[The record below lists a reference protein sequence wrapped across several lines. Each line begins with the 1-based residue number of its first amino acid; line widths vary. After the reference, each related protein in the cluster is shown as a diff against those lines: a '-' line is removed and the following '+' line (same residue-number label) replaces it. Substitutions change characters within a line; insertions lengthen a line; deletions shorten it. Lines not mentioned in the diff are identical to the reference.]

1 MDFRVE
7 VSLWNRQGN
16 NNGQPTAQPNVT
28 ANFSDK
34 LGLKSQTQAQEQSSD
49 TAGQGPLQCSSRAD
63 ATLAEAALLASET
76 GADQAQVEVRQQRQL
91 AQLPGVVELY
101 PLGMRAGQHL
111 SHLPYGF
118 LQSAEQTAQG
128 YNAMAEAQRAP
139 LVMSAPA
146 AQQTATQV
154 QASADAF
161 ASNSS
166 HQVSNADGGEA
177 VVAEQL
183 SLHLAQKWPQ
193 RSSMVLPRG
202 QGIELLIRDYHLTAD
217 EQQSLVDELLLRM
230 HAQPKQPEQIWING
244 RTVWQRPSS
253 LSVQGEKQHGY

>member
-16 NNGQPTAQPNVT
+16 NNGQPAAQPNVA

-34 LGLKSQTQAQEQSSD
+34 LGLKSQTQAQEQPRDS
-49 TAGQGPLQCSSRAD
+49 AGQSAQQDSPRAD
-63 ATLAEAALLASET
+63 VPLAEGALLPSET
-76 GADQAQVEVRQQRQL
+76 VADQAQVALFQQRQL

-118 LQSAEQTAQG
+118 LQSAEQAAQG
-128 YNAMAEAQRAP
+128 YNAMAEVQRTSV
-139 LVMSAPA
+139 VMPAPA
-146 AQQTATQV
+146 AQQTANQV

-166 HQVSNADGGEA
+166 HLVSNADGGEA
-177 VVAEQL
+177 IFDEQL
-183 SLHLAQKWPQ
+183 SLYLAQKWPQ
-193 RSSMVLPRG
+193 RSSLVLPRG
-202 QGIELLIRDYHLTAD
+202 NGIELLIRDYHLTSD
-217 EQQSLVDELLLRM
+217 EQESLVDELLVRM
-230 HAQPKQPEQIWING
+230 HAQTEQPEQIWING
-244 RTVWQRPSS
+244 RCVWQRPSS
-253 LSVQGEKQHGY
+253 LSIQGEKQHGY